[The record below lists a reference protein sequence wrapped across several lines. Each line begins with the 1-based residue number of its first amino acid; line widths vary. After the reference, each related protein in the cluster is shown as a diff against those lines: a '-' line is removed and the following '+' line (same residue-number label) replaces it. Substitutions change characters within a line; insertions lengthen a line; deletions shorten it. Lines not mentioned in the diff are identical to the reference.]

1 MFGDS
6 RISSLLPQIVGK
18 DCPSGPNGGG
28 RRAFGQHF
36 TQTELAFKHADGT
49 FDPAAKPLQF
59 SKPLGALV
67 LGFTGRQ
74 PTDFGDAH
82 SAHLKAS
89 KLKQVLR
96 AVESSIR
103 GNCLGPLTEN
113 LFGLADQRKQMNL
126 IAGIAVMDF
135 VMNDHSRVI
144 LHQLQRTTKFDR
156 LIEFSLHDGP
166 GMRIKE
172 RNDALGNRALP
183 GEFAFGLFKQFFGH
197 LDLRPKLLFE
207 LGGRCPQQLLHS
219 LAALCQGVRSQLGYF
234 LEHFFALDLTLFRFG
249 LIEWVLTSDLM
260 SWRLSSAIRASP
272 NRWLSLIN
280 VVASGTE
287 SISERW
293 QK

>member
-28 RRAFGQHF
+28 WRAFGQHF

-103 GNCLGPLTEN
+103 GKFLRRLIEN
-113 LFGLADQRKQMNL
+113 LFGLAD
-126 IAGIAVMDF
+126 
-135 VMNDHSRVI
+135 
-144 LHQLQRTTKFDR
+144 
-156 LIEFSLHDGP
+156 
-166 GMRIKE
+166 
-172 RNDALGNRALP
+172 
-183 GEFAFGLFKQFFGH
+183 
-197 LDLRPKLLFE
+197 
-207 LGGRCPQQLLHS
+207 
-219 LAALCQGVRSQLGYF
+219 
-234 LEHFFALDLTLFRFG
+234 
-249 LIEWVLTSDLM
+249 
-260 SWRLSSAIRASP
+260 
-272 NRWLSLIN
+272 
-280 VVASGTE
+280 
-287 SISERW
+287 
-293 QK
+293 